1 MGSYI
6 GIYWNSIR
14 IRFWMSAPWHLFM
27 WTWSPS
33 NCLERGTALPS
44 PGAQGLSWE
53 CAGHRHHNK
62 CRLLWAGCC
71 RLVQGVGTRWIS
83 WNETA
88 ACLRRCQRL
97 LLISV
102 LHGPAGT
109 LSRMRCFVI
118 ISYPIAWQVSNGF
131 WSKMDSTNDK
141 QSSRVS
147 HIAVLAVL
155 AVLSMGGLRDVP
167 NVKSAY
173 KCQEAGVR
181 LEMRMSLWFVQTA
194 SEVWVWLWKIAADGI
209 SFH

>member
-1 MGSYI
+1 MPCCRPGVKHNESQVGGCDAVLLVKSGCLIGFPWVPMGSHGFPYWNYI

-27 WTWSPS
+27 WTWSTS

-102 LHGPAGT
+102 LHGLPA
-109 LSRMRCFVI
+109 
-118 ISYPIAWQVSNGF
+118 
-131 WSKMDSTNDK
+131 
-141 QSSRVS
+141 
-147 HIAVLAVL
+147 HLAGWD
-155 AVLSMGGLRDVP
+155 VLS
-167 NVKSAY
+167 
-173 KCQEAGVR
+173 
-181 LEMRMSLWFVQTA
+181 
-194 SEVWVWLWKIAADGI
+194 
-209 SFH
+209 SFPTL